1 MAELLANYSMSEI
14 LIFVI
19 TIALA
24 LKGIVEFIDWTKER
38 GKKYFDKETTS
49 VEQIKKLEEKNAEQ
63 DEKIT
68 QILDSQNKIQENMD
82 IIIKQ
87 IQSLISSDRDS
98 IKTYITKDHHYF
110 CYEAGWID
118 DYNLD
123 CLEKRYQKYVEEGGN
138 SFISSLMEEI
148 RSLPRQP
155 IYRDD
160 T

>member
-19 TIALA
+19 AIALA
-24 LKGIVEFIDWTKER
+24 LKGIVEFIDWIKER

-82 IIIKQ
+82 IIMKQ
-87 IQSLISSDRDS
+87 IQSLISSDRDA

>member
-19 TIALA
+19 AIALA
-24 LKGIVEFIDWTKER
+24 FKGVVEFIDWIKER

-82 IIIKQ
+82 IIMKQ
-87 IQSLISSDRDS
+87 IQSLISSDRDA

-138 SFISSLMEEI
+138 SFISSLMDEI

>member
-1 MAELLANYSMSEI
+1 MIEMAELLANYSISEI

-19 TIALA
+19 AIALA
-24 LKGIVEFIDWTKER
+24 LKGIVEFIDWIKER

-87 IQSLISSDRDS
+87 IQILI
-98 IKTYITKDHHYF
+98 
-110 CYEAGWID
+110 
-118 DYNLD
+118 
-123 CLEKRYQKYVEEGGN
+123 Q
-138 SFISSLMEEI
+138 
-148 RSLPRQP
+148 RSVKHVLLIATQTTRRVAR
-155 IYRDD
+155 IENHLAK
-160 T
+160 